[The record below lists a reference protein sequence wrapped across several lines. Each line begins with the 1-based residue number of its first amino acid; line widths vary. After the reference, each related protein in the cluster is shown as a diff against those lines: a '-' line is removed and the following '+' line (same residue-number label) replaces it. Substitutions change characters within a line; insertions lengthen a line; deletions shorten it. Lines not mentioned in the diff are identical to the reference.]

1 MSFYSTSEGGTETT
15 YSTGSSDS
23 HKKESSTTAKTAL
36 GLGIAGLAVGLL
48 SGASNCGN
56 GRRNNCGGLLNGLF
70 GNGCCENDELVTY
83 RAAMY
88 DQGRKAE
95 AELAVVNTYFIP
107 TWKELCDL
115 RQEVAV
121 NRTTNE
127 KDQQITALL
136 FQLAE
141 QKAQCCCDKVNAKV
155 DYVSALAEQRAQ
167 CNYDRLSSDI
177 KCVDDNL
184 NTKIDYTSI
193 IAKRDAD
200 CNFERL
206 NSKVDSAFIIEAQ
219 RTDAKI
225 CEATKNMVRGN
236 VYLSPTSLANP
247 YGASTDYLVSRT
259 VTPTGRCGGYSG
271 WNGCDGWSNWGGC
284 GCNW

>member
-1 MSFYSTSEGGTETT
+1 
-15 YSTGSSDS
+15 
-23 HKKESSTTAKTAL
+23 
-36 GLGIAGLAVGLL
+36 
-48 SGASNCGN
+48 
-56 GRRNNCGGLLNGLF
+56 
-70 GNGCCENDELVTY
+70 
-83 RAAMY
+83 MY

-155 DYVSALAEQRAQ
+155 DYVSTLAEQRAES
-167 CNYDRLSSDI
+167 NYNRLFSDI
-177 KCVDDNL
+177 ECVNNNL
-184 NTKIDYTSI
+184 NTKIDYTAN
-193 IAKRDAD
+193 IAKRDTD
-200 CNFERL
+200 CGFERL
-206 NSKVDSAFIIEAQ
+206 NSKIDSAFIIEAQ
-219 RTDAKI
+219 RTDSKI

-259 VTPTGRCGGYSG
+259 VTPTSRCGGCG
-271 WNGCDGWSNWGGC
+271 DGWSGWSSWNGC